1 MSQTIAFTLNGR
13 PRTLAIEG
21 WEKIIDVL
29 REDLNL
35 TGTKRGCDDG
45 TCGACTIV
53 LNGEAKKA
61 CVFPAA
67 KLDGATVLTIE
78 GLQTGTSD
86 VHPIQRALIEAGAV
100 QCGYC
105 IPGIVLELYALFT
118 KNPDASEPEIRTA
131 LSKHFCRCT
140 GYEAIWN
147 GALLAQTYMRQAA
160 AAAPAP

>member
-1 MSQTIAFTLNGR
+1 MSKLVTFTLNGR
-13 PRTLAIEG
+13 SRSVALEG

-45 TCGACTIV
+45 SCGACTIV
-53 LNGEAKKA
+53 LNGKA
-61 CVFPAA
+61 VRSCLLSAE
-67 KLDGATVLTIE
+67 KLDGADVLTIE
-78 GLQTGTSD
+78 GVQRGD
-86 VHPIQRALIEAGAV
+86 KPHPIQRALIDAGAV

-118 KNPDASEPEIRTA
+118 ADPDASEDKIRSA
-131 LSKHFCRCT
+131 VSRHFCRCT

-147 GALLAQTYMRQAA
+147 GALLAQKYLREEAA
-160 AAAPAP
+160 K

>member
-1 MSQTIAFTLNGR
+1 MAESIQFTLNGA
-13 PRTLAIEG
+13 PKTVALEG

-53 LNGEAKKA
+53 IDGDAKRA
-61 CVFPAA
+61 CLLPAA
-67 KLDGATVLTIE
+67 KLAGAKVLTIE
-78 GLQTGTSD
+78 GLSSGMD
-86 VHPIQRALIEAGAV
+86 IHPIQKALIDAGAV

-118 KNPDASEPEIRTA
+118 KNANAADDEIKTA
-131 LSKHFCRCT
+131 LSRHFCRCT
-140 GYEAIWN
+140 GYEAIWE
-147 GALLAQTYMRQAA
+147 GARMARQAMQKK
-160 AAAPAP
+160 